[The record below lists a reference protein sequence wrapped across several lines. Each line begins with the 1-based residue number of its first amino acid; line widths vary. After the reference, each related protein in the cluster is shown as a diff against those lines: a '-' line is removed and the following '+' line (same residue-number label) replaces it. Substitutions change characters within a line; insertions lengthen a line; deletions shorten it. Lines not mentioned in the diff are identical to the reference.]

1 MGVVFSSVH
10 LNAASTCLTTSGCAA
25 AATSMG
31 LQLGG
36 NGYAFASNYSTKG
49 CYYYPSGSSAGMAY
63 FGDGGT
69 EASMGTALSGSTA
82 RVDCPIANSH
92 LGMPCDGSNP
102 R

>member
-1 MGVVFSSVH
+1 MP
-10 LNAASTCLTTSGCAA
+10 
-25 AATSMG
+25 
-31 LQLGG
+31 LQTIPLQAIQTLGG